1 MLGLLQQRV
10 VWPEAGLR
18 WLEARAGRREATK
31 SGVFVTL
38 AHDPA
43 MPAGSGLPFERD
55 LLRRMRRALNI
66 PDDAPGADIN
76 DEAGEL
82 LVPEVYLSLPCRLPL
97 CDVSLASLTV
107 ETLKPGPTSLL
118 DDNGTLPTTA
128 VVKEATTVK
137 LGQPHADV
145 VEATRAVLGHPLTPT
160 TDRTLR
166 ETSLLPHTEAGRSLT
181 AALKRL
187 QVAAP
192 ETQRAMDLLREH
204 GLALLANSLQE
215 ETLVGLRS
223 LARRWIDR
231 TDVALASRG
240 LDGGTHV
247 FALREVASRGIH
259 RYDLLLP
266 PSEPQLQALLTSG
279 AAPWYSV
286 VEAVLGPRSEWE
298 VEVSVVY
305 SRPGAPEQ
313 GWHADGPH
321 VGPTADWDLR

>member
-1 MLGLLQQRV
+1 V

-18 WLEARAGRREATK
+18 WLEARAGQREATK

-43 MPAGSGLPFERD
+43 MPVGSGLPFERD
-55 LLRRMRRALNI
+55 LLQRMRGALDI
-66 PDDAPGADIN
+66 PNDAPGADIN

-97 CDVSLASLTV
+97 CNVSLASLTV
-107 ETLKPGPTSLL
+107 EHVGPGRTGLL
-118 DDNGTLPTTA
+118 DGEGNGGTLAPSAVKPATA
-128 VVKEATTVK
+128 AK
-137 LGQPHADV
+137 LGQPHVDV
-145 VEATRAVLGHPLTPT
+145 VEATIGILAHPQTPT
-160 TDRTLR
+160 TDRTLQ

-181 AALKRL
+181 AALRRL
-187 QVAAP
+187 HVAAP
-192 ETQRAMDLLREH
+192 ETQRAVDLLREH
-204 GLALLANSLQE
+204 GLALLANSLAE

-231 TDVALASRG
+231 TDAALASRG
-240 LDGGTHV
+240 LDGGTHI
-247 FALREVASRGIH
+247 FALREVASRGPH

-266 PSEPQLQALLTSG
+266 PNEPQLHALLAPG
-279 AAPWYSV
+279 AAPWYPV
-286 VEAVLGPRSEWE
+286 VKAVLGPRSEWE